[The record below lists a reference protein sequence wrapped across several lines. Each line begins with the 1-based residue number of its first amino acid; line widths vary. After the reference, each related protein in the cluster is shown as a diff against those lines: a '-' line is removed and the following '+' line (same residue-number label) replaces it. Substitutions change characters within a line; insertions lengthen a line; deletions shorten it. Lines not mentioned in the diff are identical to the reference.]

1 VSLRFIG
8 RRLVIPLLGSSM
20 LLAAAASSA
29 LAKCEMPDPP
39 AFCDEV
45 VASVDFGSTGA
56 SLRAGSET
64 PVRIWVSRG
73 EQPIEASS
81 VALVFE
87 RIADATIVRV
97 EATSSAEAGLWR
109 ADVNLPAGGGWTLVA
124 EVDGVDGGA
133 LIRLNLDTL
142 RVGDPL
148 TPPQDPAAPVTPAT
162 PINPSTP
169 ALPIA
174 LLVAGIAAAAL
185 VASGLRDRSR
195 RKAPA
200 A

>member
-1 VSLRFIG
+1 VNLRFIG
-8 RRLVIPLLGSSM
+8 RRLVIPLVGSSM
-20 LLAAAASSA
+20 LLAAAAGSA

-45 VASVDFGSTGA
+45 VASVDFGATGA
-56 SLRAGSET
+56 TIRAGSET

-73 EQPIEASS
+73 EQPVEATS
-81 VALVFE
+81 VALIFA
-87 RIADATIVRV
+87 RIADGTVVRA

-124 EVDGVDGGA
+124 EVDGVDGGP
-133 LIRLNLDTL
+133 LVRLNLDTL
-142 RVGDPL
+142 RVREPL
-148 TPPQDPAAPVTPAT
+148 TPPQDPGAPVTPAT

-185 VASGLRDRSR
+185 AASGLRDRTR
-195 RKAPA
+195 RKAQA